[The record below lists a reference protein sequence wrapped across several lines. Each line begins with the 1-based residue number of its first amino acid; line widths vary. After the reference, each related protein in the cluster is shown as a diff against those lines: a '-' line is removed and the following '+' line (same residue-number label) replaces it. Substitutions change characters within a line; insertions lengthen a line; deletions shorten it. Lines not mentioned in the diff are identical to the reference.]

1 MTATAVTRPR
11 HPEFD
16 HVAALHRG
24 PDDLAGQL
32 LPQLRAAVAAG
43 DAVLLCVP
51 ERTRAVLTGAL
62 DTANGVEFVSDDVRY
77 ARPGMAMRI
86 LHQFVHA
93 RLRDGAA
100 RVWSIGAI
108 PFAGD
113 TDRDADWLRY
123 EAAVNDVLG
132 DLPLRAVCTYDVD
145 AVRPALVDGARCTHL
160 AALDGGTRRELLSAA
175 DSWPHVPPVAPP
187 SGAPLVRCEPRTA
200 SEARR
205 ALAGALG
212 DSVSAA
218 DLDVLCLMVS
228 ELVTNGLLHGRGQ
241 VALAVWHDA
250 AQGSTV
256 LDVADGGDG
265 IADPFFDL
273 RPPGLRPGGA
283 GLWIVGQCSERVST
297 HRTGGVHHVTAS
309 HRCEG

>member
-1 MTATAVTRPR
+1 MTAPAVTRPR

-32 LPQLRAAVAAG
+32 LPDLRGAVAAG

-51 ERTRAVLTGAL
+51 ERTRAVLTEALGA
-62 DTANGVEFVSDDVRY
+62 ARGVEYVPDDVRY
-77 ARPGMAMRI
+77 ARPGVAMRI
-86 LHQFVHA
+86 LHQFVHT
-93 RLRDGAA
+93 RLGEGAE

-145 AVRPALVDGARCTHL
+145 ALRPALIDGARCTHL
-160 AALDGGTRRELLSAA
+160 AALDGGARCTLSSAA
-175 DSWPHVPPVAPP
+175 DAWPHVPPVAPP
-187 SGAPLVRCEPRTA
+187 ADVPVVRCEPRTA

-212 DSVSAA
+212 PAVPTA

-228 ELVTNGLLHGRGQ
+228 ELVTNALLYGRDL
-241 VALAVWHDA
+241 VALTVWHDRA
-250 AQGSTV
+250 EGRTV

-297 HRTGGVHHVTAS
+297 HRRGGFHHVTAVFR
-309 HRCEG
+309 HAE